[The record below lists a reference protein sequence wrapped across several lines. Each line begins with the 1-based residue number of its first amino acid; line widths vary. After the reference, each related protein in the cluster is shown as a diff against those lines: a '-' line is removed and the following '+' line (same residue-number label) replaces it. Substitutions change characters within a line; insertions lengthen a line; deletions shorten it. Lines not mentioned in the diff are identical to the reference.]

1 MNLDQSR
8 APGPEHL
15 QYTDMVTNTDDI
27 SLRCDDHVTS
37 DDTSNGDNHNNNT
50 DDDSQKLEKK
60 KILPSHSFCLVNVT
74 ALKLCIYS
82 LTHYKGGRSLSNPH
96 KVFSP
101 VAY

>member
-50 DDDSQKLEKK
+50 DDDSQKLEKEENLTFAL
-60 KILPSHSFCLVNVT
+60 ILSGKCNSTQTMYLFTHSL
-74 ALKLCIYS
+74 
-82 LTHYKGGRSLSNPH
+82 
-96 KVFSP
+96 
-101 VAY
+101 